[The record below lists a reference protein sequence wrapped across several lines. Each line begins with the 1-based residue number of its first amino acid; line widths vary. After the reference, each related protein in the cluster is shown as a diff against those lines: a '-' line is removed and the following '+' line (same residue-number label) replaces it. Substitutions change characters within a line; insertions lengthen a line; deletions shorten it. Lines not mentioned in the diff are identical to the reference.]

1 MNRGPR
7 TEGRARARDGRLS
20 RLGPRS
26 SVLGLLLCAPLS
38 AQQASGYTETIT
50 SHITSRTAS
59 AELGRT
65 LVREI
70 VYRASMRGDTL
81 VMQATMVRL
90 EEQSE
95 RGVVRHDTDGFTGGR
110 WKLLP
115 TGSGG
120 WQVVERPFV
129 PPALVEVNDLAAA
142 MDDFFPPAPP
152 LLPRDGRFRD
162 SAGRAWR
169 RLADSA
175 AVQRFRWER
184 ASTLDTTA
192 VARDTILL
200 RIEESVR
207 EVSQLQLDAR
217 GAPSG
222 WTREIETE
230 MLSRGAGRGVR
241 ATVRQRIEV
250 RRLP

>member
-1 MNRGPR
+1 M
-7 TEGRARARDGRLS
+7 TDD
-20 RLGPRS
+20 RS
-26 SVLGLLLCAPLS
+26 SMIDHRSSRGGAIAGLLMVAALAAPPLR
-38 AQQASGYTETIT
+38 AQLPSTYSETIT

-59 AELGRT
+59 AELSRT
-65 LVREI
+65 LVRETT
-70 VYRASMRGDTL
+70 YRASMRGDTL

-110 WKLLP
+110 WKLVP
-115 TGSGG
+115 SGNG
-120 WQVVERPFV
+120 TWQVVERPFV
-129 PPALVEVNDLAAA
+129 PPALLEVNDLAAA
-142 MDDFFPPAPP
+142 MDDFFPPTPP
-152 LLPRDGRFRD
+152 LLPRDGRSRD
-162 SAGRAWR
+162 GAGRSWR

-184 ASTLDTTA
+184 TSTRDTTA
-192 VARDTILL
+192 TARDTILL
-200 RIEESVR
+200 RIEERVR
-207 EVSQLQLDAR
+207 ELSQLQVDAR